1 MWVTR
6 PAGKDVADEAPRVVD
21 RGGPHGGD
29 AVDERSACVRQQH
42 IAAEVNRWEHGRTM
56 SGYSEKT

>member
-1 MWVTR
+1 MR
-6 PAGKDVADEAPRVVD
+6 PAGKEVADEAHRVVVD

-29 AVDERSACVRQQH
+29 AVDERSSCVRQQH
-42 IAAEVNRWEHGRTM
+42 VAAVVNRWEHGRTM